1 MEFEDIVFAG
11 RRTQRPISPYVYS
24 QLDHR
29 RNEFRLIRL
38 HLSAAQSAAIEVT
51 LEHYSLLDPPEFVA
65 LSYEWGHPG
74 EYAFIHMNGVSVP
87 VTRNLHLALQQLRD
101 HRWTL
106 LWVDA
111 LCINQRSEEERSAQ
125 ILRMAAIYQEAQRVG
140 VWLGPEFEGSG
151 KVMRFLRSLY
161 NAIQTGDSSFM
172 ESASRMTGS
181 KRTELQAFFDRSY
194 WTRVWIIQEIVVGSQ
209 VSILCGRDVL
219 EWEELNEA
227 ILSPLFKHWEQH
239 LHLRECHNLCKI
251 RSKDVLGASTS
262 LLEALHASS
271 LSQSTEPKDKVFGL
285 LGLAFDKRVYLTEP
299 QYGWGDLELCM
310 RMTKSFI
317 ARKRSLDIIFIGS
330 KHSVQYTEPVWTRQL
345 PSWCP
350 NYIHFPSTPRL
361 KQLISYVS
369 GQDERVRTGTFGRRW
384 LSTGS
389 SVATLATFRITM
401 HYLQVKALPIG
412 HISALANIVGETVSS
427 RYVDN
432 YGRGGE
438 TTSMETATGNA
449 VSRMLFLLYNKDYD
463 RHIVSKGQNSK
474 AFRGLLFHF
483 DSTTLAHEKL
493 ARQFDEIKMWRY
505 LNKDF
510 SILGN
515 TLKGRC
521 ADYKPLIGAHF
532 KPMSVLPTG
541 AIYFGL
547 MKSVQSQAESYR
559 MPSLDIQGSLSA
571 LADLIAEGLRLM
583 TTSQRNV
590 GWAHPDAELRDEI
603 FLIPGC
609 SMPAIL
615 RRQDGS
621 PDAYTVVGHA
631 YVDGYMDGEFWKS
644 VNLSHQ
650 RLQDICLV

>member
-1 MEFEDIVFAG
+1 MFMDLA
-11 RRTQRPISPYVYS
+11 SPMK
-24 QLDHR
+24 D
-29 RNEFRLIRL
+29 
-38 HLSAAQSAAIEVT
+38 
-51 LEHYSLLDPPEFVA
+51 DK
-65 LSYEWGHPG
+65 
-74 EYAFIHMNGVSVP
+74 
-87 VTRNLHLALQQLRD
+87 
-101 HRWTL
+101 
-106 LWVDA
+106 
-111 LCINQRSEEERSAQ
+111 RS
-125 ILRMAAIYQEAQRVG
+125 
-140 VWLGPEFEGSG
+140 
-151 KVMRFLRSLY
+151 
-161 NAIQTGDSSFM
+161 
-172 ESASRMTGS
+172 
-181 KRTELQAFFDRSY
+181 ELQAFFDRSY
-194 WTRVWIIQEIVVGSQ
+194 WKRVWIIQEIVVGSQ

-227 ILSPLFKHWEQH
+227 ILTPLFKHWEQH
-239 LHLRECHNLCKI
+239 LQLMECHNLCKI
-251 RSKDVLGASTS
+251 RSKDVLGAPTS

-299 QYGWGDLELCM
+299 QYGWDDLELCM

-330 KHSVQYTEPVWTRQL
+330 KRSVHYMDRPGKPAWTSQL

-361 KQLISYVS
+361 KHLISYVS
-369 GQDERVRTGTFGRRW
+369 GQDERVRTGTLGRRW
-384 LSTGS
+384 RSTDT
-389 SVATLATFRITM
+389 SVATLATYQITM
-401 HYLQVKALPIG
+401 HCLQAKALPIG
-412 HISALANIVGETVSS
+412 HIAALANIVGETVSS
-427 RYVDN
+427 RYEHKS
-432 YGRGGE
+432 GLGSE
-438 TTSMETATGNA
+438 TTSMEIATGDA

-463 RHIVSKGQNSK
+463 RHIASKRQNSK

-493 ARQFDEIKMWRY
+493 ARHFGEIKAWRI

-521 ADYKPLIGAHF
+521 ADYKPLIGAQV
-532 KPMSVLPTG
+532 KPMSVVPSG

-547 MKSVQSQAESYR
+547 TKSVQSLAESYR
-559 MPSLDIQGSLSA
+559 MPSLDIQGSLST

-583 TTSQRNV
+583 TTSQCKV

-615 RRQDGS
+615 RRQDSS
-621 PDAYTVVGHA
+621 PATYSVVGHA
-631 YVDGYMDGEFWKS
+631 YVDGYMDGKFWKS
-644 VNLSHQ
+644 VNLSQQ